1 MWRKRDLILATAVTV
16 ALISASIGFYELG
29 FNHGKDVGYQ
39 NGFSQGSNSVLI
51 QAGTMI
57 GLKQNSTVIINVL
70 PFFLP
75 YNVTLVY
82 SFYVVNPP
90 GQNETVDMTIYG
102 VDDSGSPQLLF
113 NTGYLNNDSGIKPL
127 YTKNFELEIIFKAN
141 PNNNATAVLQFTTP
155 LRLMFNEYSI
165 VMYNSLWPIYSIK

>member
-102 VDDSGSPQLLF
+102 VDDSGSSQLLF

-127 YTKNFELEIIFKAN
+127 YTKNIEPEIIFKAN

-155 LRLMFNEYSI
+155 LRLMFN
-165 VMYNSLWPIYSIK
+165 

>member
-1 MWRKRDLILATAVTV
+1 MWGKRNMIIATAVIV
-16 ALISASIGFYELG
+16 ALISASIGFYQLG
-29 FNHGKDVGYQ
+29 LNHGKDIGYQ
-39 NGFSQGSNSVLI
+39 NGFSQGSSSVLI

-57 GLKQNSTVIINVL
+57 GLKQNSTIIINVL

-82 SFYVVNPP
+82 SFHVVNLA
-90 GQNETVDMTIYG
+90 GQNETVQMLVYG
-102 VDDSGSPQLLF
+102 VGSSGSPQLLF

-127 YTKNFELEIIFKAN
+127 FTKKFEPEIIFTAN

-155 LRLMFNEYSI
+155 LRLMFN
-165 VMYNSLWPIYSIK
+165 

>member
-127 YTKNFELEIIFKAN
+127 YTKNIEPEIIFKAN
-141 PNNNATAVLQFTTP
+141 PNNNAAAVLQFTSP
-155 LRLMFNEYSI
+155 LRLMFNKSI
-165 VMYNSLWPIYSIK
+165 SSF